1 MSQIFL
7 SMISLHSQFIIF
19 GCLIECPHFGL
30 IEIWRRIRI
39 KIEIKIKTK
48 KDEICCDGF
57 KCNCKCI

>member
-1 MSQIFL
+1 MSKIFPFKIGIHL
-7 SMISLHSQFIIF
+7 ELIVF
-19 GCLIECPHFGL
+19 GCLIEWPHFGL

-57 KCNCKCI
+57 KCNRKCT